1 MVSILRELRQF
12 SVKPKKSLGQHFL
25 IDRNI
30 LKKVVQTAKINEDD
44 VVLEVGPGLGE
55 MTMELCKKAKKVIAI
70 EIDLNLIKILKEK
83 LLKYPNIEL
92 IEGNILEID
101 FLKIYKS
108 EGKPLKVVANLPY
121 NISTPLIFHF
131 IEERKCFSDL
141 TIMVQREVAE
151 RIVSPPGSKAYGT
164 LSIFVQLVA
173 IPSIKFFIK
182 RSSFFPPPKVDSAL
196 VQIVW
201 RRELWFGKEFEKWF
215 KEVVRGAFNYRRK
228 TLLNALK
235 NSELPLPTDLDEK
248 IRRAGLDPKRRPE
261 TLSIK
266 EFIRL
271 AEALRFE

>member
-271 AEALRFE
+271 VEALRFE

>member
-131 IEERKCFSDL
+131 IEERKYFSDL